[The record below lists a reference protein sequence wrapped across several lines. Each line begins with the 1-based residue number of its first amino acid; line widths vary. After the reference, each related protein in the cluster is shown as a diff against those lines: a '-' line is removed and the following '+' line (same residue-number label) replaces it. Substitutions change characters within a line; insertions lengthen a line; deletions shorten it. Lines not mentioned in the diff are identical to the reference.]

1 MIPDIEREL
10 SAYLRADGAVAA
22 LVDDRVYTIV
32 PAGPT
37 FPLVRLTRIGGAPAR
52 PHLLYHDV
60 AEIQLDCYADR
71 KAEAQTLAETVREAL
86 AAMPGVHGTAVVT
99 AVRFGRL
106 QYLPD
111 GTFDPARPRYIAD
124 VTIHHHP

>member
-10 SAYLRADGAVAA
+10 SAYLRADPAVAA

-32 PAGPT
+32 PANPT
-37 FPLVRLTRIGGAPAR
+37 FPLVALTRYGGAPVS
-52 PHLLYHDV
+52 PHILHAD
-60 AEIQLDCYADR
+60 AAAIQLDCYADR

-111 GTFDPARPRYIAD
+111 GTFDPAKPRYIVD